1 MVCVRGLVTRVEE
14 RRVRGTAEVS
24 VARRGDRGG
33 ETLDLIS
40 RYVYV
45 IGATFHHAWEDFKRR
60 LRNVATR
67 SDDHGGTLESLQQTS
82 ETPQVR
88 REELLRPERGRRG
101 SFGTPS
107 RMATQAPGSTAPSP
121 EVRDRSARRP
131 SARCRQCW
139 WSKTRQPPGG
149 GHTTEV
155 EKDF

>member
-1 MVCVRGLVTRVEE
+1 MLKLSPGGGLNLRSHGMGVMCMFRVRGLVTRVEE

-67 SDDHGGTLESLQQTS
+67 SDDRGGTLESLQQTNIGNAAG
-82 ETPQVR
+82 R
-88 REELLRPERGRRG
+88 CAER
-101 SFGTPS
+101 S
-107 RMATQAPGSTAPSP
+107 
-121 EVRDRSARRP
+121 
-131 SARCRQCW
+131 C
-139 WSKTRQPPGG
+139 
-149 GHTTEV
+149 
-155 EKDF
+155 

>member
-1 MVCVRGLVTRVEE
+1 MRSHGMGVMCMFRVRGLVTRVEE

-67 SDDHGGTLESLQQTS
+67 SDDRGGTLESLQQTNKHRKRRR
-82 ETPQVR
+82 QVR
-88 REELLRPERGRRG
+88 REELLSADGG
-101 SFGTPS
+101 
-107 RMATQAPGSTAPSP
+107 
-121 EVRDRSARRP
+121 VRYSIEDGHASARFN
-131 SARCRQCW
+131 SAL
-139 WSKTRQPPGG
+139 T
-149 GHTTEV
+149 
-155 EKDF
+155 